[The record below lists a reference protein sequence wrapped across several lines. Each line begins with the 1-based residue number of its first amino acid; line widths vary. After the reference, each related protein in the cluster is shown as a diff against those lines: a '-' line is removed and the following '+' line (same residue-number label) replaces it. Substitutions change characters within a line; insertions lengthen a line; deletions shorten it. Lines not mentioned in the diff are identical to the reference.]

1 MQQLSVDPA
10 LLEIAEKKTSMN
22 YNACCHFYH
31 CNSNIYLRT
40 THYSSL

>member
-10 LLEIAEKKTSMN
+10 LLEIAENKTSIN
-22 YNACCHFYH
+22 YKACCFLYH
-31 CNSNIYLRT
+31 CNSIIYLRT